1 MNHPTAEH
9 GSASD
14 ITRRVPPRRTWN
26 PRFARVDYRAAL
38 RSVSASPI
46 WPNASRD
53 PAYDDA
59 LRQLASAQLELGACL
74 AVRAVVTAGCHLVE
88 FVHFL
93 LSLPRHEILDHWQSV
108 CLARPTLSADLRAW
122 AAARVAEARLLQTEF
137 EGLLDRHE
145 GLSGSV
151 SPGEFAE
158 LTDRLGDLSR
168 RLLKPHLK
176 SATGVDALFDQ
187 VAVPGCSFNYTK

>member
-1 MNHPTAEH
+1 
-9 GSASD
+9 
-14 ITRRVPPRRTWN
+14 
-26 PRFARVDYRAAL
+26 
-38 RSVSASPI
+38 VSASPI

-53 PAYDDA
+53 PTYDDA
-59 LRQLASAQLELGACL
+59 LRRLSSAQLELGACL
-74 AVRAVVTAGCHLVE
+74 AVRAAGTSGNLLVE

-93 LSLPRHEILDHWQSV
+93 RDLPRYELLDHFESV
-108 CLARPTLSADLRAW
+108 RRGLPSASADLRDW
-122 AAARVAEARLLQTEF
+122 IAARVAEARLLQTEL

-168 RLLKPHLK
+168 RLLKPHQK
-176 SATGVDALFDQ
+176 SAPGVDALFDQ
-187 VAVPGCSFNYTK
+187 VAVPGCRFHYTK